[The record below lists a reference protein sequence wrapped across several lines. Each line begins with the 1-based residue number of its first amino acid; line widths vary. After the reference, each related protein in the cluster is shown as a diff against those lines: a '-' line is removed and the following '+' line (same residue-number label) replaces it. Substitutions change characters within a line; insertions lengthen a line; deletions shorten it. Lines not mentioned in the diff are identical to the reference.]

1 MTDLAAGTVHL
12 IDQHPRLSDFRTE
25 VFEGLLRD
33 PKSIHPKFFYD
44 EEGSR
49 LFVEITLLDEY
60 YPTRVETAILAE
72 YASEITRDWTASDV
86 LIELGSGSSDK
97 VRLLLDAHGDPL
109 TYMPVDISQEH
120 LIAAA
125 SSISED
131 YPHVTVIAVC
141 SDYTSDL
148 HIPAWESFRH
158 RTLFFPGS
166 TIGNF
171 EPPDA
176 RDFLKYLAGRNS
188 SGDSLVIGVDLEK
201 DPAILEAAYNDAAGV
216 TAAFNLNVLRRIND
230 EFGADFDLQSFEHVA
245 FYNEDEHRIEMHLR
259 SLRDQKVRLG
269 QTVIEFREGETIHT
283 ENSYKYSAA
292 SFAALVR
299 DTGFRL
305 ARVWTDDDRMFTVYE
320 LEVE

>member
-12 IDQHPRLSDFRTE
+12 IDQHPRLSDFRSE
-25 VFEGLLRD
+25 VLEGLRGD

-49 LFVEITLLDEY
+49 LFVEITRLDEY
-60 YPTRVETAILAE
+60 YPTRVETGLLSR
-72 YASEITRDWTASDV
+72 YAGEITRDWTTADV

-97 VRLLLDAHGDPL
+97 VRLLLDAHGDSL

-120 LIAAA
+120 LISSA

-131 YPHVTVIAVC
+131 YPAVTVIAVC

-176 RDFLKYLAGRNS
+176 RAFLKYLAERNS
-188 SGDSLVIGVDLEK
+188 SGDNLIIGVDLEK
-201 DPAILEAAYNDAAGV
+201 DPAILEAAYNDAAGI

-230 EFGADFDLQSFEHVA
+230 EFGADFDLESFEHVA
-245 FYNEDEHRIEMHLR
+245 FYDQRQHRIEMHLR
-259 SLRDQKVRLG
+259 SLRDQTVRLG
-269 QTVIEFREGETIHT
+269 QTAIEFRAGETIHT
-283 ENSYKYSAA
+283 ENSYKYSAG
-292 SFAALVR
+292 SFASLVR
-299 DTGFRL
+299 DTGFDV
-305 ARVWTDDDRMFTVYE
+305 ARSWTDDDRMFTVYE

>member
-12 IDQHPRLSDFRTE
+12 IDQHPRLSDFRSE
-25 VFEGLLRD
+25 VLEGLRGE

-49 LFVEITLLDEY
+49 LFVEITRLDEY
-60 YPTRVETAILAE
+60 YPTRVETTILGE
-72 YASEITRDWTASDV
+72 YAREITHAWTASDV

-97 VRLLLDAHGDPL
+97 VRLLLDAHGDSI

-120 LIAAA
+120 LISSA
-125 SSISED
+125 SSIAED
-131 YPHVTVIAVC
+131 YPTVTVIAVC

-148 HIPAWESFRH
+148 HIPAWESFQH

-171 EPPDA
+171 EPSDA
-176 RDFLKYLAGRNS
+176 KGFLKYLAGRNS

-216 TAAFNLNVLRRIND
+216 TAAFNLNVLRRIN
-230 EFGADFDLQSFEHVA
+230 EELGADFDLQSFEHVA

-259 SLRDQKVRLG
+259 SLRDQTVRLG
-269 QTVIEFREGETIHT
+269 QSAIEFREGETIHT
-283 ENSYKYSAA
+283 ENSYKYSSG

-299 DTGFRL
+299 DTGFEV
-305 ARVWTDDDRMFTVYE
+305 ARSWTDDDRMFTVYE